1 MNSTE
6 RPAVAGPVEP
16 TVRPRRYVLCP
27 GMVTSRTDGQR
38 HYVGPYHLAQLYGV
52 APSECLIHQPEP
64 WWPASYHER
73 AEERHRGLIKLE
85 PRHDGNYS
93 LPSVA

>member
-1 MNSTE
+1 MKDDI
-6 RPAVAGPVEP
+6 AGASPVEP

-38 HYVGPYHLAQLYGV
+38 HHVGAYQLAKLYGV
-52 APSECLIHQPEP
+52 APNDCLIYEPEP
-64 WWPASYHER
+64 WWPRSYHER
-73 AEERHRGLIKLE
+73 AEERHRGLIRLM
-85 PRHDGNYS
+85 PREDGDYS